1 MERAAGFAA
10 EDDTEARLDKLEGYL
25 RRFPGHA
32 MRTTNLFAALLS
44 LPGEA
49 RYGDLGLSSQQQQD
63 ETIAALL
70 DQLCRLSE
78 DRPVFVV
85 LEDAHW
91 LDPTTEGLVCSLVA
105 GVAQQRI
112 FFLITHRG
120 EYTPPWIGP
129 AHVTPVNLTQLSNED
144 IRAIVK
150 AIGGDRLEADVVDQI
165 VARADGIPLYVE
177 ELTKS
182 ILKTNGGGAEIP
194 VSLQASLVA
203 RIDHLGEAGRLAQ
216 LAATLG
222 RSFPYRVIKAVSGLD
237 AGRFD
242 QALSAMLAAGL
253 LLQSN
258 NAPEPTYTFK
268 HALIQDAAYETQ
280 LRSSRQETHEKVA
293 EVLSREFADLSAT
306 SPGLVARHRSLAGR
320 AGKAVESWLAAG
332 KRVGERSEHFE
343 VIALLE
349 QGLANLEGLVGGDRR
364 REMEF
369 AIRIALGASLLS
381 VKG

>member
-1 MERAAGFAA
+1 M
-10 EDDTEARLDKLEGYL
+10 
-25 RRFPGHA
+25 
-32 MRTTNLFAALLS
+32 
-44 LPGEA
+44 
-49 RYGDLGLSSQQQQD
+49 
-63 ETIAALL
+63 
-70 DQLCRLSE
+70 
-78 DRPVFVV
+78 
-85 LEDAHW
+85 
-91 LDPTTEGLVCSLVA
+91 
-105 GVAQQRI
+105 
-112 FFLITHRG
+112 
-120 EYTPPWIGP
+120 
-129 AHVTPVNLTQLSNED
+129 
-144 IRAIVK
+144 
-150 AIGGDRLEADVVDQI
+150 
-165 VARADGIPLYVE
+165 
-177 ELTKS
+177 
-182 ILKTNGGGAEIP
+182 
-194 VSLQASLVA
+194 
-203 RIDHLGEAGRLAQ
+203 GEAGRLAQ

-242 QALSAMLAAGL
+242 QALSAMLVAGL

-320 AGKAVESWLAAG
+320 AGKVVSWLAAG